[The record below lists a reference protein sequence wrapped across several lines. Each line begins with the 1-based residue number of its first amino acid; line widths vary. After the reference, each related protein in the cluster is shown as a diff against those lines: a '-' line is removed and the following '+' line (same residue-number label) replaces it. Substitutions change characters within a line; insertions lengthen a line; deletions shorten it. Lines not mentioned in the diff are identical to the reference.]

1 MWSRPNPGRP
11 DFSRPELARPRS
23 PGIYASLRG
32 KRWSCLCWSCRYG
45 SDLCRSWHRRSWLC
59 LIEPVRFIPA
69 APERGGVVEAVRLI
83 RARLETPGIS
93 VLQPERLPGLPRSD
107 PRRLRLAALVFLGRI
122 RARLE
127 LAWLVERR
135 GPIRTRFEL
144 ARLAEPAWL
153 MQLGI
158 KPDRF
163 AGITALCVEL
173 GLFELGLLNGSR
185 SEPLAVGGPHVGTCI
200 RLGSTRPMPGRM
212 GASPSHIGHQSPLC
226 YLRRRMARSTSRVA
240 SLRASSCRL
249 S

>member
-1 MWSRPNPGRP
+1 MWSRPDPRRP
-11 DFSRPELARPRS
+11 EFSRPEFGRPR
-23 PGIYASLRG
+23 P
-32 KRWSCLCWSCRYG
+32 
-45 SDLCRSWHRRSWLC
+45 
-59 LIEPVRFIPA
+59 
-69 APERGGVVEAVRLI
+69 
-83 RARLETPGIS
+83 PGIS
-93 VLQPERLPGLPRSD
+93 ASRRRKCWSRLNRS
-107 PRRLRLAALVFLGRI
+107 RLRWSRLSRSRIELTLLELTLLELAPFILLGSIRTRLELAPLVERRWPI

-127 LAWLVERR
+127 LA
-135 GPIRTRFEL
+135 
-144 ARLAEPAWL
+144 RLAEPVCL

-158 KPDRF
+158 KLDRL
-163 AGITALCVEL
+163 AGIAALCV
-173 GLFELGLLNGSR
+173 ELGLLNGSR